1 MRNRKKLES
10 WIRDFLIEENARFD
24 WGVDNA
30 VEDITN
36 IVFDWLEEEQD
47 EKR

>member
-30 VEDITN
+30 VEDLAN
-36 IVFDWLEEEQD
+36 IVFDWLEEEECTD
-47 EKR
+47 K

>member
-24 WGVDNA
+24 CGVDNA